1 MFGKK
6 EMVKPHKY
14 IVMSKLDGNT
24 TFYAQKGFATREDAD
39 AYAKLMMKTEDYDR
53 NKYYLFEQA
62 QAYSLDEKNVVR
74 TEESFSTNG

>member
-39 AYAKLMMKTEDYDR
+39 AYAKLMMKTEDYDK
-53 NKYYLFEQA
+53 NKYYLFEQSVA
-62 QAYSLDEKNVVR
+62 EA
-74 TEESFSTNG
+74 